1 MRLLLLAAIA
11 AACVG
16 SMGGGCVPS
25 IVLNENANSVTP
37 GKTLAAVVLLPDT
50 SRTVTQGSL
59 VRIRWTAANKTSDDA
74 LADIVVRSR
83 TDDTET
89 ILFGGVRITVTGT
102 TQDLLWDTTDFQGPF
117 DIGVRIT
124 AGDEKNDFKSTSV
137 ITVDAPPTFAFTAP
151 SEAASVEVGGST
163 APALGISY
171 AGGDPDGN
179 GKTTIRL
186 DTDQDHTSGNEIT
199 IFASRDL
206 PKIAG
211 STTLTWNGQNSS
223 NTNVA
228 AGTYFL
234 FAEVKDDINADQVV
248 EGLAQ
253 ITVTTAPADPV
264 LAVTAPAADTEFIT
278 GTTPSNRIQYTF
290 PKNRTS
296 NVLVDLKLDPDDN
309 NQNGNEIT
317 ILGQRLILPATT
329 SDFFEWTGIDVNG
342 ATVSPGLYR
351 VLLSQ
356 STGTGNPT
364 VVAATGKYLV
374 RSASGLPIV
383 SALEPA
389 TDQTLTAGSFLTIR
403 WRDDDPSG
411 SATIRIILDDDNMP
425 AEIVETGA
433 AEIEILANRS
443 ASQDDVLDA
452 FQFQIPNSLA
462 AGTYF
467 ITVFV
472 DGDGVA
478 PFDGRSTCAGRLIIR
493 NPSN

>member
-1 MRLLLLAAIA
+1 MRILLLAAMA
-11 AACVG
+11 AVCVG

-25 IVLNENANSVTP
+25 IQLNENANSVTP
-37 GKTLAAVVLLPDT
+37 GKTLAAVILLPDA
-50 SRTVTQGSL
+50 SRTVSQGSL
-59 VRIRWTAANKTSDDA
+59 VRIRWTAANKTGEDA

-83 TDDTET
+83 NDDTET
-89 ILFGGVRITVTGT
+89 ILLGGVRITVTGT

-124 AGDEKNDFKSTSV
+124 AGDEKNDFKATTV
-137 ITVDAPPTFAFTAP
+137 TTVDAAPTFAFTAP
-151 SEAASVEVGGST
+151 TVASTIEVGGAT
-163 APALGISY
+163 APSLSISY
-171 AGGDPDGN
+171 TGGDPDGN
-179 GKTTIRL
+179 GKTTIRI
-186 DTDQDHTSGNEIT
+186 DPDSDHTSGNEIT
-199 IFASRDL
+199 IFAARDL

-211 STTLTWNGQNSS
+211 STTINWNGQNSS

-234 FAEVKDDINADQVV
+234 FAEVKDGVNADQTI

-253 ITVTTAPADPV
+253 IAVTTAAAAPT
-264 LAVTAPAADTEFIT
+264 LAVTAPATDTEFIT
-278 GTTPSNRIQYTF
+278 GTTASSRIEYSF
-290 PKNRTS
+290 PNGRTA
-296 NVLVDLKLDPDDN
+296 NLLVDLKLDPDDN

-317 ILGQRLILPATT
+317 VLSQRLILPATST
-329 SDFFEWTGIDVNG
+329 DFFDWTGIDVNG
-342 ATVSPGLYR
+342 ANVPPGIYR

-364 VVAATGKYLV
+364 VVAAAGKFLV

-411 SATIRIILDDDNMP
+411 SATIRVILDDDNMP
-425 AEIVETGA
+425 SESVETGA

-443 ASQDDVLDA
+443 ASQDDILDA
-452 FQFQIPNSLA
+452 FQFQIPNTLA

-467 ITVFV
+467 ITVFIDR
-472 DGDGVA
+472 DGAA
-478 PFDGRSTCAGRLIIR
+478 PFDGHSTCAGRLKF
-493 NPSN
+493 NSP